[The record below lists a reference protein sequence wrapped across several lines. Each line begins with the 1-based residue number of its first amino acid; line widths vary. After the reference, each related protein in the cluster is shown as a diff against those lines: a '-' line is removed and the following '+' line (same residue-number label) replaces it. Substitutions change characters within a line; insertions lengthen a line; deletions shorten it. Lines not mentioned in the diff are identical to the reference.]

1 MQEHN
6 VEVRIGIDDDAIVVT
21 FTADPSEASA
31 IRRSRPSHQADRSKP
46 GGFPFLGWAIT
57 LSPIVTSFNLLV
69 AAQARA
75 GLGRG
80 CAGAPARRN
89 PPISFQLICLKS
101 RLTNRASLRWGYCKC
116 GPINEQCC

>member
-69 AAQARA
+69 AARPAPGSDEA
-75 GLGRG
+75 ALGLQHGG
-80 CAGAPARRN
+80 TLPSVFN
-89 PPISFQLICLKS
+89 
-101 RLTNRASLRWGYCKC
+101 
-116 GPINEQCC
+116 

>member
-46 GGFPFLGWAIT
+46 GGFPFLG
-57 LSPIVTSFNLLV
+57 
-69 AAQARA
+69 
-75 GLGRG
+75 
-80 CAGAPARRN
+80 
-89 PPISFQLICLKS
+89 
-101 RLTNRASLRWGYCKC
+101 
-116 GPINEQCC
+116 